1 MNEERDY
8 SKDLAD
14 IRSMMER
21 SSKFVSLS
29 GWEGILAGTYA
40 LIGAYIANSIIG
52 FNPDGI
58 EYSIPSESL
67 NSLIVLGVGILLI
80 SLITAIF
87 FSWRK
92 AGKKGVSSWNATSR
106 RLLVSMAVPM
116 GVGGVLIGI
125 LIGHGLL
132 GLVAPMMLLFYGL
145 ALYSAGQYTVW
156 EVKLLGAVQIAL
168 GLFGA
173 FSVEHGLLVWSIGF
187 GGVHILYGIYMHIR
201 YER

>member
-40 LIGAYIANSIIG
+40 LIGAYIAKFIIG
-52 FNPDGI
+52 FNPDSI
-58 EYSIPSESL
+58 AYSIPAESL
-67 NSLIVLGVGILLI
+67 SHLIYLGVAILVL
-80 SLITAIF
+80 SLVSAVF

-92 AGKKGVSSWNATSR
+92 AGNKGVSSWNATSR
-106 RLLVSMAVPM
+106 RLLTSMAVPM
-116 GVGGVLIGI
+116 GVGGVLMGI
-125 LIGHGLL
+125 LIAHGLL

-145 ALYSAGQYTVW
+145 ALYNAGQYTVW
-156 EVKLLGAVQIAL
+156 EVTFLGSVQIGL

-173 FSVEHGLLVWSIGF
+173 FSVEHGLLVWAIGF
-187 GGVHILYGIYMHIR
+187 GVAHILYGIYMHIR

>member
-1 MNEERDY
+1 MKEERDY

-29 GWEGILAGTYA
+29 GWEGILAGVYA
-40 LIGAYIANSIIG
+40 LIGAYIAKTHIG
-52 FNPDGI
+52 FNPDSI
-58 EYSIPSESL
+58 AYSIPSDSL
-67 NSLIVLGVGILLI
+67 GNLVYLGVGILLL

-106 RLLVSMAVPM
+106 RLLTSMAVPM

-132 GLVAPMMLLFYGL
+132 GLVAPLLLLFYGL
-145 ALYSAGQYTVW
+145 ALYNAGLYTVW

-173 FSVEHGLLVWSIGF
+173 FHVEHGLLVWAIGF
-187 GGVHILYGIYMHIR
+187 GVAHILYGIYMHIR

>member
-1 MNEERDY
+1 MKEERDY

-21 SSKFVSLS
+21 SSKFLSLS
-29 GWEGILAGTYA
+29 GWEGILAGVYA
-40 LIGAYIANSIIG
+40 LFGAYLAESIIG
-52 FNPDGI
+52 FNPDSI
-58 EYSIPSESL
+58 AYSIPSESL
-67 NSLIVLGVGILLI
+67 THLVYLGVGILLL
-80 SLITAIF
+80 SLFTAVF

-92 AGKKGVSSWNATSR
+92 ANKKGVSSWNATSR

-125 LIGHGLL
+125 LIAHGLL

-145 ALYSAGQYTVW
+145 ALYNAGQYTVW
-156 EVKLLGAVQIAL
+156 EVKLLGAAQIVL

-173 FSVEHGLLVWSIGF
+173 VHVEHGLLVWAIGF
-187 GGVHILYGIYMHIR
+187 GAAHILYGITMHIR

>member
-1 MNEERDY
+1 MKEERDY
-8 SKDLAD
+8 SQDLAD

-40 LIGAYIANSIIG
+40 LIGAYVANSIIG
-52 FNPDGI
+52 FNPNSI
-58 EYSIPSESL
+58 AYSIPSESL
-67 NSLIVLGVGILLI
+67 NSLVYLGVGILLL
-80 SLITAIF
+80 SLITAVF

-92 AGKKGVSSWNATSR
+92 AGKNGVSSWNATSR
-106 RLLVSMAVPM
+106 RLLSSMAVPM

-125 LIGHGLL
+125 LMVHGLL
-132 GLVAPMMLLFYGL
+132 GLVAPMMLIFYGL
-145 ALYSAGQYTVW
+145 ALYNAGQFTVW

-173 FSVEHGLLVWSIGF
+173 FSVEHGLLVWAIGF
-187 GGVHILYGIYMHIR
+187 GAAHILYGIVMHIR

>member
-1 MNEERDY
+1 MKEERDY

-21 SSKFVSLS
+21 SSKFLSLS
-29 GWEGILAGTYA
+29 GWEGILAGVYA
-40 LIGAYIANSIIG
+40 LFGAYLAESIIG
-52 FNPDGI
+52 FNPDSI
-58 EYSIPSESL
+58 SYSIPSESL
-67 NSLIVLGVGILLI
+67 THLVYLGVGILLL
-80 SLITAIF
+80 SLFTAVF

-92 AGKKGVSSWNATSR
+92 ADKKGVSSWNATSR

-125 LIGHGLL
+125 LIAHGLL
-132 GLVAPMMLLFYGL
+132 GLVAPMLLLFYGL
-145 ALYSAGQYTVW
+145 ALFNAGQFTVW

-187 GGVHILYGIYMHIR
+187 GVAHILYGIYMHIR

>member
-1 MNEERDY
+1 MKAERDY

-21 SSKFVSLS
+21 STKFVSLS
-29 GWEGILAGTYA
+29 GWEGILAGMYA
-40 LIGAYIANSIIG
+40 LTGAYIANTIIG

-58 EYSIPSESL
+58 TYSIPSESL
-67 NSLIVLGVGILLI
+67 NQLVYLGVGILLL

-106 RLLVSMAVPM
+106 RLLSSMAVPM

-125 LIGHGLL
+125 LIAHGLL
-132 GLVAPMMLLFYGL
+132 GLVAPMLLLFYGL
-145 ALYSAGQYTVW
+145 ALVNAGQFTVW
-156 EVKLLGAVQIAL
+156 EVKLLGAVQIVL

-173 FSVEHGLLVWSIGF
+173 VHVEHGLLVWAIGF
-187 GGVHILYGIYMHIR
+187 GAAHILYGITMHIR

>member
-1 MNEERDY
+1 MKEERDY
-8 SKDLAD
+8 SQDLAD

-40 LIGAYIANSIIG
+40 LIGAYIANTIIG

-58 EYSIPSESL
+58 AYSIPSESL
-67 NSLIVLGVGILLI
+67 NDLVYLGVGILLL
-80 SLITAIF
+80 SLFTAIF

-106 RLLVSMAVPM
+106 RLLTSMAVPM

-125 LIGHGLL
+125 LIAHGLL
-132 GLVAPMMLLFYGL
+132 GLVASMMLLFYGL
-145 ALYSAGQYTVW
+145 ALYNAGQYTVW

-173 FSVEHGLLVWSIGF
+173 LSVEHGLLVWSIGF
-187 GGVHILYGIYMHIR
+187 GAAHILYGITMHIR

>member
-8 SKDLAD
+8 SQDLAD

-40 LIGAYIANSIIG
+40 LIGAYIANNIIG
-52 FNPDGI
+52 FNPDSI
-58 EYSIPSESL
+58 TYSIPSESL
-67 NSLIVLGVGILLI
+67 NSLVYLGVGILLL
-80 SLITAIF
+80 SLITAVF

-106 RLLVSMAVPM
+106 RLLSSMSVPM
-116 GVGGVLIGI
+116 GAGGVLIGI
-125 LIGHGLL
+125 LIAHGLL
-132 GLVAPMMLLFYGL
+132 GLVAPMLLLFYGL
-145 ALYSAGQYTVW
+145 ALYNAGQFTVW
-156 EVKLLGAVQIAL
+156 EVKLLGAVLIAL

-173 FSVEHGLLVWSIGF
+173 FSVEHGLLVWAIGF
-187 GGVHILYGIYMHIR
+187 GAAHILYGIVMHIR